1 MRRNIQALGGKDK
14 CVRRRF
20 RGGHIVSGYHRD
32 RCRDLEV
39 PKQLIN
45 VRAFAAGG
53 QGPGRADLVKIL
65 QQLFR
70 AGLDANLRNHLA
82 EDAGAYLFYGL
93 NFRFVDLLAEFTEK
107 CGKEEA
113 PAHADAAVNF
123 PVRQANFDVF
133 ERYLLYLTG
142 RRECAEDLAQETWI
156 RVLQRGSQY
165 NGRQRFDP
173 WLFAIARNLAI
184 DYLRKK
190 RKAVATVSLPN
201 DRDAMLLL
209 PSSDPSP
216 FEAAARSEDAM
227 RLAGRLQILPPLYR
241 EALLLRFQ
249 EDLSLAEM
257 AQVLGAPT
265 TTVTSRI
272 YRGLAA
278 LRSAFEEGDSH
289 GG

>member
-1 MRRNIQALGGKDK
+1 MLALHMTLNTTAETETAKIA
-14 CVRRRF
+14 
-20 RGGHIVSGYHRD
+20 RGLRE
-32 RCRDLEV
+32 RDLE
-39 PKQLIN
+39 LL
-45 VRAFAAGG
+45 
-53 QGPGRADLVKIL
+53 ADLVERCQHRL
-65 QQLFR
+65 
-70 AGLDANLRNHLA
+70 
-82 EDAGAYLFYGL
+82 
-93 NFRFVDLLAEFTEK
+93 V
-107 CGKEEA
+107 
-113 PAHADAAVNF
+113 
-123 PVRQANFDVF
+123 
-133 ERYLLYLTG
+133 RYLVYITG
-142 RRECAEDLAQETWI
+142 RREHAEDLAQETWI

-184 DYLRKK
+184 DDLRKK
-190 RKAVATVSLPN
+190 RNVGATVSSPD

-249 EDLSLAEM
+249 EELSLAEM

>member
-1 MRRNIQALGGKDK
+1 MSALPMTLNTTAMTLNTTAETETIA
-14 CVRRRF
+14 
-20 RGGHIVSGYHRD
+20 RGLRERD
-32 RCRDLEV
+32 MEL
-39 PKQLIN
+39 L
-45 VRAFAAGG
+45 
-53 QGPGRADLVKIL
+53 ADLVECCQHRL
-65 QQLFR
+65 
-70 AGLDANLRNHLA
+70 
-82 EDAGAYLFYGL
+82 
-93 NFRFVDLLAEFTEK
+93 V
-107 CGKEEA
+107 
-113 PAHADAAVNF
+113 
-123 PVRQANFDVF
+123 
-133 ERYLLYLTG
+133 RYLLYLTG
-142 RRECAEDLAQETWI
+142 RREYAEDLAQETWI

-190 RKAVATVSLPN
+190 RKAVEAASLPN
-201 DRDAMLLL
+201 DPDAMLLV
-209 PSSDPSP
+209 PSSGPSP
-216 FEAAARSEDAM
+216 FEAAARSEDAI
-227 RLAGRLQILPPLYR
+227 RLAGQLQILSPLYR

>member
-1 MRRNIQALGGKDK
+1 MLALHMTLNTTAETETAKIA
-14 CVRRRF
+14 
-20 RGGHIVSGYHRD
+20 RGLRE
-32 RCRDLEV
+32 RDLE
-39 PKQLIN
+39 LL
-45 VRAFAAGG
+45 
-53 QGPGRADLVKIL
+53 ADLVERCQHRL
-65 QQLFR
+65 
-70 AGLDANLRNHLA
+70 
-82 EDAGAYLFYGL
+82 
-93 NFRFVDLLAEFTEK
+93 V
-107 CGKEEA
+107 
-113 PAHADAAVNF
+113 
-123 PVRQANFDVF
+123 
-133 ERYLLYLTG
+133 RYLVYITG
-142 RRECAEDLAQETWI
+142 RREHAEDLAQETWI

-184 DYLRKK
+184 DDLRKK
-190 RKAVATVSLPN
+190 RNVGATVSSPD

-249 EDLSLAEM
+249 EELSLAEM
-257 AQVLGAPT
+257 AQVLDAPV

-278 LRSAFEEGDSH
+278 LRSAFEEGDAH
-289 GG
+289 GE

>member
-1 MRRNIQALGGKDK
+1 MLALHMTLNTTAETETAKIA
-14 CVRRRF
+14 
-20 RGGHIVSGYHRD
+20 RGLRE
-32 RCRDLEV
+32 RDLE
-39 PKQLIN
+39 LL
-45 VRAFAAGG
+45 
-53 QGPGRADLVKIL
+53 ADLVERCQHRL
-65 QQLFR
+65 
-70 AGLDANLRNHLA
+70 
-82 EDAGAYLFYGL
+82 
-93 NFRFVDLLAEFTEK
+93 V
-107 CGKEEA
+107 
-113 PAHADAAVNF
+113 
-123 PVRQANFDVF
+123 
-133 ERYLLYLTG
+133 RYLVYITG
-142 RRECAEDLAQETWI
+142 RREHAEDLAQETWI

-184 DYLRKK
+184 DDLRKK
-190 RKAVATVSLPN
+190 RNVGATVSSPD

-227 RLAGRLQILPPLYR
+227 RRAGRLQILPPLYR

-249 EDLSLAEM
+249 EELSLAEM
-257 AQVLGAPT
+257 AQVLDAPV

-289 GG
+289 G